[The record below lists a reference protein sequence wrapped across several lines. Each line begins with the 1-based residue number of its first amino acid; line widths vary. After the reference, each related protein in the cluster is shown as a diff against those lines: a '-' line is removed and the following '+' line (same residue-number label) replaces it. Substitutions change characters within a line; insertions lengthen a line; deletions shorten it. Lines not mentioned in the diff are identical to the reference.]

1 MTSKRESR
9 LIEATQWARL
19 PMGWAIRFRLA
30 PGPLKPLRKL
40 PLKVLFRV
48 LQIQMIAIEK
58 IAR

>member
-30 PGPLKPLRKL
+30 PGPLKSLRKL
-40 PLKVLFRV
+40 PLKVLFSSF
-48 LQIQMIAIEK
+48 ANTDDCY
-58 IAR
+58 

>member
-1 MTSKRESR
+1 MTSKREAR

-19 PMGWAIRFRLA
+19 PMDWAVRFRLA
-30 PGPLKPLRKL
+30 PGPLKSLRKV
-40 PLKVLFRV
+40 PLKVLFRL

>member
-30 PGPLKPLRKL
+30 SGPLKSLRKV
-40 PLKVLFRV
+40 PLSVLFRV